1 MRSIRSSCRAAVLV
15 SAAAITFVAGSSPAA
30 LAAGPHHGHQPTMTH
45 YAFRAISYGTRVRGG
60 DLPASS
66 GTTSYQGI
74 GCTNQLGRNK
84 TNDLATI
91 TLPGLGRL
99 EGVTAAT
106 GTTGS
111 ADDVASYSTHDIA
124 RLTVAQSALGSL
136 TIRAISASSRATHD
150 ASGYHATTDIS
161 VGRITLDTP
170 TGPALDLPIPKPGT
184 PVEIPGLLSISIG
197 KEKRVTGGSGSI
209 AKAEGLVI
217 QVLPTHTKIQVAHTA
232 AKLTT
237 GIKRG
242 LFYGKADA
250 TQVSAVA
257 GLVHSG
263 PQPLQ
268 VMPCQGTRGETR
280 TKSLAA
286 LDLAGQVKV
295 GAASTEVMGQQTGQ
309 DAYGYTQSSVAHLDL
324 GNGQLVVDG
333 IVGRANVSRSRGK
346 ISVSSQGTRVGS
358 VSVNGQPYNLEGLST
373 LEIPG
378 LVKVESDVVDE
389 KKAGI
394 DVVALRLTLLD
405 GTGAVIDLG
414 HAFLNVAPS
423 GLQR

>member
-1 MRSIRSSCRAAVLV
+1 MRSIRSSRRAAAVV
-15 SAAAITFVAGSSPAA
+15 AAVTIVAGGTPVA
-30 LAAGPHHGHQPTMTH
+30 LAAGPHRHGNQPASTH
-45 YAFRAISYGTRVRGG
+45 YAFRAISYGTRIRGG

-74 GCTNQLGRNK
+74 GCTNQLGRSK
-84 TNDLATI
+84 ANDLATI

-99 EGVTAAT
+99 DGVTAST
-106 GTTGS
+106 GTTGTG
-111 ADDVASYSTHDIA
+111 DDVASYSTHDIG
-124 RLTVAQSALGSL
+124 RLTIAQSALGSL
-136 TIRAISASSRATHD
+136 TIRAISASSSASHD
-150 ASGYHATTDIS
+150 ASGYHATTDVA

-170 TGPALDLPIPKPGT
+170 SGPVLDLPVPKPGA
-184 PVEIPGLLSISIG
+184 PVDVPGLLTISIG

-209 AKAEGLVI
+209 AKAEGLVV

-232 AKLTT
+232 AKLST

-242 LFYGKADA
+242 LFYGKANA

-280 TKSLAA
+280 SKSLAA
-286 LDLAGQVKV
+286 VDLAGQVKV

-333 IVGRANVSRSRGK
+333 IVGRASVSRSQGRT
-346 ISVSSQGTRVGS
+346 SVSSQGTRVGS
-358 VSVNGQPYNLEGLST
+358 VSVNGQPYDLEGLST

-378 LVKVESDVVDE
+378 LVKVESDVVDK

-405 GTGAVIDLG
+405 GSGAVIDLG
-414 HAFLNVAPS
+414 HAFLDIAPS
-423 GLQR
+423 GLQS